1 MNIKQTA
8 FAAVLAMALM
18 AVPALA
24 VFDGSSVSP
33 VLSSYA
39 APGDSAE
46 EPYSIVLVEGDS
58 WSYTPEYTISSG
70 VTTTVSGS
78 AASWPLTV
86 SGGTISGTAPQVDGQ
101 SQVYDLTIKATS
113 QQPYQEAFQ
122 YVEFTVWNTLAVS
135 GTSSVDTFVGGSVN
149 LTSQSNLSGV
159 EWSISGAPA
168 GITINEST
176 GAVTGTVT
184 GANQTYQA
192 TVTATHA
199 ASGQTDTYGIAFDV
213 SASLQVTSEDIFY
226 AVNGEALPSSSDDP
240 NWYQLTSNISGVTY
254 AIESIEGGSITEE
267 QLGIQLAADGTFSG
281 TPLLMDDISMVVTAT
296 ETATG
301 QSVDFDL
308 TLHIAP
314 DLAFVGLPTGGII
327 IG

>member
-1 MNIKQTA
+1 MNTKL
-8 FAAVLAMALM
+8 AAAALAMAMTLM
-18 AVPALA
+18 VIPTAVMT
-24 VFDGSSVSP
+24 DGSSISP
-33 VLSSYA
+33 VLSTYA

-58 WSYTPEYTISSG
+58 WSYTPEYTISTG

-78 AASWPLTV
+78 AASWPLIV

-101 SQVYDLTIKATS
+101 SQTYDLTIKATS
-113 QQPYQEAFQ
+113 QKPYQEAYQ
-122 YVEFTVWNTLAVS
+122 YVEFIVWNTLAVS

-159 EWSISGAPA
+159 EWSISGAPS
-168 GITINEST
+168 GISINKST
-176 GAVTGTVT
+176 GAITGTVT
-184 GANQTYQA
+184 GANQSYGA
-192 TVTATHA
+192 TVTAIHA
-199 ASGQTDTYGIAFDV
+199 ASGQTDIYGITFDV
-213 SASLQVTSEDIFY
+213 SASLQVTSEDVFY

-240 NWYQLTSNISGVTY
+240 NWYQLTSNLSGVTF
-254 AIESIEGGSITEE
+254 AINTIEGGSISEE

-281 TPLLMDDISMVVTAT
+281 TLLLMDDISMVITAT

-308 TLHIAP
+308 TLHIVP

-327 IG
+327 IA